1 MIKATR
7 FSFGGTA
14 AVVTSMALI
23 IGLSAATATR
33 SAIVSGLLIVAVAD
47 NLSDSLSIHLYQESE
62 SLEPQAAFRSTL
74 TNFATRLL
82 VTLVFILIV
91 LTLPTPL
98 IVLASIAWGVGLLIA
113 LSFFIARQRGL
124 SLISEATKHVLATVA
139 IISISRAIGAW
150 IPAHLR

>member
-1 MIKATR
+1 MVKATR

-23 IGLSAATATR
+23 IGLTAASATK

-47 NLSDSLSIHLYQESE
+47 NLSDSLSIHMYQESE

-82 VTLVFILIV
+82 VTLVFIL
-91 LTLPTPL
+91 L
-98 IVLASIAWGVGLLIA
+98 VLALPSNLTVPASVAWGVGLLIV
-113 LSFFIARQRGL
+113 LSFLIAKQRGL
-124 SLISEATKHVLATVA
+124 GLASEAIKHVLSAAV
-139 IISISRAIGAW
+139 IIGVSRTIGAW